1 MKKPYK
7 YRLKYWLWMNPET
20 NINQLALFLKMSER
34 TVNRWANIK
43 MDEPFDI
50 PFSKVL
56 QIADFFNVEPQGIYT
71 DFEKTL
77 NQDINHKNQ
86 EL

>member
-1 MKKPYK
+1 
-7 YRLKYWLWMNPET
+7 MNPET
-20 NINQLALFLKMSER
+20 NIKQLAFFLKRSER

-56 QIADFFNVEPQGIYT
+56 QIADFFNVKPQEIYT
-71 DFEKTL
+71 DLEKTL
-77 NQDINHKNQ
+77 NQDINYLKQ
-86 EL
+86 GL